1 MEKSKVDN
9 FSYSMGAKLGDSTK
23 LNVPGAGT
31 YQPKREFSSDKA
43 PEYRFGTSS
52 RGKMELANA
61 KINPGAGNYS
71 PDYKTLKKAS
81 PRFGFGT

>member
-1 MEKSKVDN
+1 MGNKLEDSKK
-9 FSYSMGAKLGDSTK
+9 M
-23 LNVPGAGT
+23 NVPGPGN
-31 YQPKREFSSDKA
+31 YEPKKEFSSDKA

-61 KINPGAGNYS
+61 RVVPGSGSYS